1 MAEEEKELQMEMD
14 RGGQPPEHL
23 PFPKRITLGEW
34 IPIITGAISILTTV
48 ALILGAYFALK
59 SDLKHLTNRID
70 KDIVLEVRKVA
81 TVVADSK
88 AVETEL
94 TGVVG
99 DDDENIALI
108 GKDVS
113 DIASRLIVLERNY
126 RGLLNSLTTIETNL
140 GEIGREIGSIKE
152 LTEKSSVQ
160 DPKDKHKLIDVL
172 RRLPANDLNKNRDEL
187 PSDVQDEY

>member
-1 MAEEEKELQMEMD
+1 MAEEEKEPQMEMD

-70 KDIVLEVRKVA
+70 KDIVFEVKKVA
-81 TVVADSK
+81 TVVADLK
-88 AVETEL
+88 ADESEL
-94 TGVVG
+94 TSVVG
-99 DDDENIALI
+99 DDDEDTTDIR
-108 GKDVS
+108 KDVS
-113 DIASRLIVLERNY
+113 DIASKLIVLERNY
-126 RGLLNSLTTIETNL
+126 RGLFNSLTAIETNL
-140 GEIGREIGSIKE
+140 GKIGREIGSNKE
-152 LTEKSSVQ
+152 WTEKSSVQ

-172 RRLPANDLNKNRDEL
+172 RRLPANELNKNREEL
-187 PSDVQDEY
+187 PSDAQDEF

>member
-1 MAEEEKELQMEMD
+1 MAEEEKEPQMEIEK
-14 RGGQPPEHL
+14 GGQPPHL

-34 IPIITGAISILTTV
+34 IPIITGAISVLTTV

-70 KDIVLEVRKVA
+70 KEIVLEVRKVA

-126 RGLLNSLTTIETNL
+126 RSLFNSLTTIETNL
-140 GEIGREIGSIKE
+140 GKIGREIESIKE
-152 LTEKSSVQ
+152 FTEKSSVQ
-160 DPKDKHKLIDVL
+160 DPKNKHKLIDVL